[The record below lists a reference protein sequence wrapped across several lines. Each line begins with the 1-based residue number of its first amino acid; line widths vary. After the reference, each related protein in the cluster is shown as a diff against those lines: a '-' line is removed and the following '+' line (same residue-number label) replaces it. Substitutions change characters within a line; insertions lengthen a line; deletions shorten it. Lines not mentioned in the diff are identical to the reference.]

1 MRNTARRVLLVN
13 LSRDWGGGEVWH
25 FNAAHGL
32 RGRGWEPL
40 LLVFPG
46 SALAQRAQA
55 AGLETWALPVR
66 STSLLHPGHLLTLW
80 RRLRRWR
87 PGTVILNA
95 SHELKVVGLLARLA
109 GVPRVL
115 LRRGIPV
122 APRVGAVNRWYL
134 RHVLHG
140 VLVNSRATAQALE
153 AAFPD
158 EMRRL
163 PPRVIYNGVDPAA
176 WPAPPPRAPGAH
188 LMAVGRLEREKGMDL
203 LLDALALLRRSR
215 SRTRLTLLGDGSQ
228 RAALV
233 QQAAA
238 LGIADAV
245 DFAGHVPDVAARLA
259 EADVLVLPSRWEGF
273 GYVMVEAMLLERP
286 VVAFDIT
293 ATREV
298 VVPEE
303 TGLLVPPEDVTALA
317 EALAALL
324 AAPDRMIMMGQAG
337 RRRAL
342 AQFTLEAMLDQLE
355 QALVLDGPTG
365 MAPTPQAGR

>member
-1 MRNTARRVLLVN
+1 MRYTAKRVLLVN

-25 FNAAHGL
+25 FNAARGL
-32 RGRGWEPL
+32 RERGWAPL
-40 LLVFPG
+40 LLVYPG
-46 SALAQRAQA
+46 SALARRAQA
-55 AGLETWALPVR
+55 AGVETWALPVR
-66 STSLLHPGHLLTLW
+66 STSLLHPGHLLALW
-80 RRLRRWR
+80 RRLRRWQ

-95 SHELKVVGLLARLA
+95 SHELKVVGLLAWLA

-153 AAFPD
+153 AAFPE
-158 EMRRL
+158 EMHRL
-163 PPRVIYNGVDPAA
+163 QPRVIYNGVDPAA
-176 WPAPPPRAPGAH
+176 WPPPAHRAPGEH

-203 LLDALALLRRSR
+203 LLDALARLRRSR
-215 SRTRLTLLGDGSQ
+215 PQARLTLLGDGSQ
-228 RAALV
+228 RAALA
-233 QQAAA
+233 QQAER
-238 LGIADAV
+238 LGIAEAV
-245 DFAGHVPDVAARLA
+245 EFAGHVQDVAARLA
-259 EADVLVLPSRWEGF
+259 AADVLVLPSRWEGF
-273 GYVMVEAMLLERP
+273 GYVMVEAMLLQRP

-298 VVPEE
+298 VVPGE
-303 TGLLVPPEDVTALA
+303 TGLLVPAEDVGAMAAALA
-317 EALAALL
+317 TLL

-342 AQFTLEAMLDQLE
+342 ARFTLAAMLDGLE
-355 QALVLDGPTG
+355 QALAHDRPT
-365 MAPTPQAGR
+365 A